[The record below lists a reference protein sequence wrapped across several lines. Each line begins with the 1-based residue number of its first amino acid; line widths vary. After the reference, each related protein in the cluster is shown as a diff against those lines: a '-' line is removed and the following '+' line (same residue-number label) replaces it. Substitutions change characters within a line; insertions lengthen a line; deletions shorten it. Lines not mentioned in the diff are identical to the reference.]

1 MIRNEKARVAR
12 QRTRQ
17 LDIVLAT
24 VHIPPRPRGGWLSAI
39 RQALAMTRTQLA
51 RRIGIARQSLAQ
63 LEDNETKNT
72 ATLAGLQRA
81 ADALGC
87 DLQYVLVPRQPLA
100 RMIADQALRRAR
112 QKLARV
118 NQSQALEASAMA
130 TDAFSVAVTDLAR
143 ELELQRPA
151 DLWND

>member
-1 MIRNEKARVAR
+1 MKRNQKPRVAR
-12 QRTRQ
+12 QKTRQ
-17 LDIVLAT
+17 LDTLLAT
-24 VHIPPRPRGGWLSAI
+24 VHVPQRPRGGWVAAI
-39 RQALAMTRTQLA
+39 RQALGMTQTQLA
-51 RRIGIARQSLAQ
+51 KRMGIARQSLNQ
-63 LEDNETKNT
+63 LLDNEIEGT

-100 RMIADQALRRAR
+100 QMVADQALRRAE
-112 QKLARV
+112 QKLGRV

-130 TDAFSVAVTDLAR
+130 ADSFSNAVTDLAK

>member
-1 MIRNEKARVAR
+1 
-12 QRTRQ
+12 
-17 LDIVLAT
+17 
-24 VHIPPRPRGGWLSAI
+24 
-39 RQALAMTRTQLA
+39 MTQTQLA
-51 RRIGIARQSLAQ
+51 RRIGMARQSLAQ

-130 TDAFSVAVTDLAR
+130 TDAFSVAVTDLAG